1 MRKSIIELLESK
13 KNYCLSIRE
22 ISKKL
27 EIDEEDL
34 LEEINKLEEEGV
46 IFHNK
51 SDKYTLLSNTSLKK
65 GIVKITKRRGAI
77 VVLEDTE
84 LVLTFNSSFNVLNN
98 DIILV
103 EPYDN
108 MGKAKFVKLLQ
119 RKYKDYIGEVV
130 KEKRNYIIRS
140 IEHED
145 VYIKYKL
152 PLGTKVL
159 MDGKTNSIKEIIG
172 HKDDTD
178 IKVKSVLAENGFPIK
193 FSTEYEK
200 ELESVPSSLD
210 DKLIEE
216 EKRKGRFDLRSTLQ
230 VTIDGDDTKD
240 FDDAIGYENNT
251 LTISIAEVPY
261 FIPED
266 SVMDKETILRGIS
279 VYPPGMVNPMTHHK
293 ISNGICSLIPYE
305 DRFTISIIYKTDE
318 EGNILS
324 YNIGE
329 SIINSQFRMTYE
341 DVNLFLE
348 EKDLLYEYEKY
359 ADMLD
364 NLYNIALRI
373 KNKMLQDGFLE
384 FSSSEVKFLFDN
396 SKRVNGIKKRHQGKA
411 EELIEF
417 QMLLY
422 NMTMTDYFIKHN
434 LPFIARN
441 HDKPNDEKVSN
452 WNSLLSQRGYK
463 VNKKGKY
470 TSDDI
475 KKSLSAYRGRPEEI
489 VLDDIAIKS
498 QAKAKYSSYNKGHF
512 ALGLKA
518 YATFTSPIR
527 RLADYINMRIFIDSI
542 LYGDKY
548 ARDKWED
555 KVEGLAIICTD
566 SEKRADTVE
575 RIMDNIKKAEYMK
588 NKIGF
593 KYTGLVSEVGEGYI
607 KVLLPNMVYGIV
619 YISKSSYE
627 LSKDKFSLINKS
639 NGERILVGDS
649 INVTVVK
656 VCTDTGE
663 ITLNRE
669 SYREKDNIYEEKKG
683 KKKVKSR

>member
-210 DKLIEE
+210 DNLIEE

-411 EELIEF
+411 E
-417 QMLLY
+417 
-422 NMTMTDYFIKHN
+422 
-434 LPFIARN
+434 
-441 HDKPNDEKVSN
+441 
-452 WNSLLSQRGYK
+452 
-463 VNKKGKY
+463 
-470 TSDDI
+470 
-475 KKSLSAYRGRPEEI
+475 
-489 VLDDIAIKS
+489 
-498 QAKAKYSSYNKGHF
+498 
-512 ALGLKA
+512 
-518 YATFTSPIR
+518 
-527 RLADYINMRIFIDSI
+527 
-542 LYGDKY
+542 
-548 ARDKWED
+548 
-555 KVEGLAIICTD
+555 
-566 SEKRADTVE
+566 
-575 RIMDNIKKAEYMK
+575 
-588 NKIGF
+588 
-593 KYTGLVSEVGEGYI
+593 
-607 KVLLPNMVYGIV
+607 
-619 YISKSSYE
+619 
-627 LSKDKFSLINKS
+627 
-639 NGERILVGDS
+639 
-649 INVTVVK
+649 
-656 VCTDTGE
+656 
-663 ITLNRE
+663 
-669 SYREKDNIYEEKKG
+669 
-683 KKKVKSR
+683 

>member
-13 KNYCLSIRE
+13 KNNCLSMRE
-22 ISKKL
+22 ISKEL

-34 LEEINKLEEEGV
+34 LDEINKLEEEGI

-51 SDKYTLLSNTSLKK
+51 SGKYTLLTNTSLEK

-77 VVLEDTE
+77 VVLEDRE
-84 LVLTFNSSFNVLNN
+84 LVLTFNSSFDVLNN
-98 DIILV
+98 DIILI

-108 MGKAKFVKLLQ
+108 RGEAKFVKLLQ
-119 RKYKDYIGEVV
+119 RKYKDYIGEVI
-130 KEKRNYIIRS
+130 KERRNYIVRS
-140 IEHED
+140 LGHDDI
-145 VYIKYKL
+145 YIKYKL
-152 PLGTKVL
+152 PIGTMVL
-159 MDGKTNSIKEIIG
+159 MDGKTDSIQEIIG
-172 HKDDTD
+172 HKDDAD
-178 IKVKSVLAENGFPIK
+178 IRVKNILAENGFPVK
-193 FSTEYEK
+193 FSMEYEK

-210 DKLIEE
+210 DKLIEF
-216 EKRKGRFDLRSTLQ
+216 EKRQGRFDLRDKVQ

-261 FIPED
+261 FIEED

-279 VYPPGMVNPMTHHK
+279 VYPPGMVNPMTHHY
-293 ISNGICSLIPYE
+293 ISNGICSLIPGE
-305 DRFTISIIYKTDE
+305 DRFTVSIIFKVDDE
-318 EGNILS
+318 GSIISHNM
-324 YNIGE
+324 GE
-329 SIINSQFRMTYE
+329 SIINSEFRMTYE
-341 DVNLFLE
+341 DVNLFFE
-348 EKDLLYEYEKY
+348 EKNLLPEYSKY
-359 ADMLD
+359 SDMLEK
-364 NLYNIALRI
+364 LYDIAMKI
-373 KNKMLQDGFLE
+373 KRRMLQDGFLE
-384 FSSSEVKFLFDN
+384 FSNSEVKFLFDN
-396 SKRVNGIKKRHQGKA
+396 SRKLNGIKKRHMGKA

-441 HDKPNDEKVSN
+441 HDRPNDQKVSN
-452 WNSLLSQRGYK
+452 WNSLLSQRGYR
-463 VNKKGKY
+463 VTKKGKY
-470 TSDDI
+470 SSDDI
-475 KKSLSAYRGRPEEI
+475 KKSLSTYKGKPEEI
-489 VLDDIAIKS
+489 ILDDIAIKS

-527 RLADYINMRIFIDSI
+527 RLADYINMRIYRDAL

-555 KVEGLAIICTD
+555 KVEGLSIICTD

-575 RIMDNIKKAEYMK
+575 RIMDNIRKAEYMQ

-593 KYTGLVSEVGEGYI
+593 KYTGLVAEVGEGYI
-607 KVLLPNMVYGIV
+607 KVLLPNMVYGTV
-619 YISKSSYE
+619 YISKNSYE

-639 NGERILVGDS
+639 NGEKILVGDS
-649 INVTVVK
+649 INVMVVK
-656 VCTDTGE
+656 VFTDDGE

-669 SYREKDNIYEEKKG
+669 GYKEKDNTYGEKKN
-683 KKKVKSR
+683 KKKVKIR